1 MPVHASSY
9 DVWLAKVREAL
20 DSINMRMEDWQAVS
34 AFDFEREFAAGA
46 FPDDAALR
54 ANRFWWL
61 EQNRKINQAC
71 CLTPNCWLPRGH
83 QEDCQPDI
91 TLHGKHSRF
100 RSSASPERTRRIVRR
115 SRYFSVA
122 AQNRS
127 REIAAV

>member
-71 CLTPNCWLPRGH
+71 CQG
-83 QEDCQPDI
+83 
-91 TLHGKHSRF
+91 
-100 RSSASPERTRRIVRR
+100 RSKTRPVRR
-115 SRYFSVA
+115 SKSRPVEQVGNRGLSGRRTSGAKACA
-122 AQNRS
+122 A
-127 REIAAV
+127 